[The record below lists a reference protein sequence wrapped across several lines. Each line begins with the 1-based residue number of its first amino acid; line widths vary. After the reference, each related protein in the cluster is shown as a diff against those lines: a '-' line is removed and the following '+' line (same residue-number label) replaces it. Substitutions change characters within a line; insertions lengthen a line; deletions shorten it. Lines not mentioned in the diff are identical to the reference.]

1 MALLNPD
8 THDLQIIVTADK
20 RKGLWASSLFVHTG
34 RSLRTGGQLPTTASA
49 HTLLLVALTNTLR
62 GISRNQYQKL
72 VNHLPEGITKPR
84 VSVVVVG
91 DQTFAPALSGLIK
104 GDRSVRCRA
113 GRNWLTIAAQQIAR
127 FSLTIES
134 SDDKRDLA
142 LQAWVQKNLYP
153 IPGFEQLPAVLVPSL
168 TSQVVNHIF

>member
-104 GDRSVRCRA
+104 GDRSLPMHA
-113 GRNWLTIAAQQIAR
+113 GRNWLSIAAKEIAR
-127 FSLTIES
+127 FSLTIETS
-134 SDDKRDLA
+134 VDGRDLA
-142 LQAWVQKNLYP
+142 LQSWVQKNIFPFKEL
-153 IPGFEQLPAVLVPSL
+153 ESLPAVLVPSL
-168 TSQVVNHIF
+168 TSQVVNHSF